1 MKKKVSLAKR
11 LKLAEARADDAQRQ
25 FNEAERRRRELQ
37 IEANLWHGKFKDAQ
51 MHAKV
56 EHDLLTETLRQE
68 VSRLTGESQ
77 KLRAKNEALVAALAH
92 SDAERRK
99 LERDVLAQRAELAKL
114 QPFNRILGAFPAR
127 GPIA

>member
-25 FNEAERRRRELQ
+25 FEDMASRYREVRKMMFNQ
-37 IEANLWHGKFKDAQ
+37 ANLALKAD
-51 MHAKV
+51 
-56 EHDLLTETLRQE
+56 
-68 VSRLTGESQ
+68 
-77 KLRAKNEALVAALAH
+77 EALKAELLANQFLRDEIKLLKGTVMMLKADLAH